1 MTATL
6 THPWL
11 IWDLGKPHACLS
23 FAPYRGGFVSAQ
35 QIAWREVRN
44 ADLPPDFD
52 VISWLEG
59 QVDERLDKADQAIAM
74 LTSRDIRFHHFDT
87 AVVGQTKAEAL
98 VTLGLSNAERIGH
111 RRLARPEEYGT
122 INIAARLNQCLSETA
137 MIEALTIMAEAR
149 TAAVMEARYEVMV
162 SGAPVIATGTGTDCL
177 TLACVQGEDRHHAYA
192 GLHTEIGHALGRVV
206 YDAVRTAC
214 DTYLSEEATA

>member
-1 MTATL
+1 
-6 THPWL
+6 
-11 IWDLGKPHACLS
+11 
-23 FAPYRGGFVSAQ
+23 
-35 QIAWREVRN
+35 
-44 ADLPPDFD
+44 
-52 VISWLEG
+52 
-59 QVDERLDKADQAIAM
+59 M

-87 AVVGQTKAEAL
+87 AVVGHTEAEAL

-111 RRLARPEEYGT
+111 RRLACPEEYGT

-177 TLACVQGEDRHHAYA
+177 TLACVQGEDRHHAHA